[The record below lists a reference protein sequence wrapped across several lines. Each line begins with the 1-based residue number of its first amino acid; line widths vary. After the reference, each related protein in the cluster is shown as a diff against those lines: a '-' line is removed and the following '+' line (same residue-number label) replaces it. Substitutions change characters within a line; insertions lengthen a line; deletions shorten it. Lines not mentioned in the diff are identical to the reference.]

1 MPDLFVLFN
10 RWWKQIAAITILAML
25 GTGIIVFMQPR
36 QYMSETTS
44 IPAANLTSDKAR
56 IFSEQIQSLYSDL
69 GTADDVDRIVGT
81 AELDTVYIYLINKFD
96 LYSHYQLKDDDSA
109 KAFLAVQQLKANTK
123 VFKSSYGEL
132 KVRIWDKDKNL
143 AAALANAMT
152 EKLKNIHQ
160 DLQNSNNELIL
171 QKIKEAYDSRK
182 ADFKIVSDSL
192 NHMDITKAD
201 AALLT
206 AKRDALLAQV
216 QEYEKLLNE
225 YQLICNTK
233 PQVFT
238 VIEKAKPAYKADR
251 PKRLVTVLVAMITG
265 FVFSFLLALVLEGKR
280 TKQE

>member
-1 MPDLFVLFN
+1 MFVLFN

-143 AAALANAMT
+143 AATLANAMT
-152 EKLKNIHQ
+152 EKLKDIHQ

-182 ADFKIVSDSL
+182 ADFKTVSDSL
-192 NHMDITKAD
+192 SHMDITKAD

-251 PKRLVTVLVAMITG
+251 PKRLITVLVAMITG